1 MIFMIVIFLQVLS
14 LIITNNNEETSII
27 SLLTTN
33 STSLSAAHFQN
44 GNFSFE
50 MLHLDDSLV
59 FSKSAS
65 TSSFI
70 LLDRHTPTA
79 SNVSLR
85 LKLITF
91 VYSLANK
98 TFLSSA
104 SLPVSSENIKNLNEN
119 KKQVILD
126 ENRLDPNNVYLSY
139 QVFKIYLKE

>member
-1 MIFMIVIFLQVLS
+1 
-14 LIITNNNEETSII
+14 
-27 SLLTTN
+27 
-33 STSLSAAHFQN
+33 
-44 GNFSFE
+44 